1 MIENYGHCNGDN
13 DDDDSGDDHY
23 DHYDGHDGHDY
34 VGAEGDVDNDEIT

>member
-23 DHYDGHDGHDY
+23 DHYDGHDGHDD

>member
-23 DHYDGHDGHDY
+23 DHYDGYDGHDY

>member
-23 DHYDGHDGHDY
+23 DHYDHYDGHDD

>member
-23 DHYDGHDGHDY
+23 DHYGGHDGHDD